1 MEEPDGVKVGEI
13 GGGIAALGDGEDAI
27 REYEEKRDRL
37 AKAIESSLLLLAD
50 LRNFNEREWTIR
62 YPLMRPGGIVM
73 PLGEGD
79 SVRSRGEMEVRNGK
93 GKGKGKGPERP
104 NQLRRTVTMTL
115 ADDPLSTP
123 HSVSISSPPSLT
135 TLPLTGT
142 SASTSTPEVSHT
154 INSVGAIDEAAIQT
168 GREGAQHAI
177 RKGMKRSVTLI
188 PGSMTSV
195 PAFGGSGGQ
204 PGTSIEGTEEST
216 PNEFSILRLDL
227 SLGHETVSNITN
239 GIMSSLNRNSISSL
253 ISNRITQSLAHLQLL
268 QQRISS
274 TSSRVLVTGDLN
286 AGKSTLVNA
295 LLRRGDEVMPV
306 DQQPL
311 TGRFVE
317 VFGDAEIGTL
327 EGVQKGLREEVH
339 VPRVQAEDSDE
350 VEAEAEG
357 EMETRTEEEKERKKK
372 DKGKSKEVIYDR
384 TKEETYERKQLQD
397 LYELVLDQE
406 ATSPPLKVYLR
417 PPYETRNPS
426 ILHNGILDISLID
439 APGLNRDVLQTTSNF
454 ASSSSIDVIVFVVS
468 AANHFTLSAK
478 EFILSAGQEKARM
491 FIVVNRFDEVRDKE
505 RCKRLVLEQIK
516 RLSPG
521 TYEERDELVHFVDSA
536 KVAYGC
542 FSKGGD
548 GQEPGEGSGSSG
560 GGSGGDGDEEGDE
573 DDFDEAFKH
582 LEQSLRSFVLIN
594 RAKSKLGPAETYL
607 THLMA
612 DVDLLAGA
620 NAAVAEEERDK
631 AREELARIR
640 PILDVMKRG
649 RDGLDDGLE
658 EEEDRVAQS
667 VAEEVRS
674 MLTEALD
681 NIGRGRLA
689 TNRLSMPGYPGL
701 LGAWD
706 YAAEVRRVMLQSIE
720 MAVAQAENQVR
731 KITSTGVA
739 KVTKLG
745 DIHLPKDVERSKR
758 VFNADAMF
766 AVNRRSTVGP
776 GDSKR
781 AQLAR
786 RRSTNFGTVGLD
798 LGLTSRQDLLQVAF
812 TDIFDFQHLFLEVK
826 PSKSGKATEELDG
839 AVSPW
844 GMASVAAGA
853 VTVFGGQALG
863 LKTLLRNAAHVWDIL
878 GDESARRF
886 VAPAAGAILLGLT
899 LYVVHDLPASIPRNV
914 GRQLHLALLSLDD
927 GVAHR
932 VTPGPY
938 SDQQTIRMQREARK
952 VIRLASWDLRERF
965 KAALEA
971 RGHAVEECEV
981 VEKRAEKAV
990 DWFREVEDR
999 VVLIRQQ
1006 MKQL

>member
-1 MEEPDGVKVGEI
+1 
-13 GGGIAALGDGEDAI
+13 
-27 REYEEKRDRL
+27 
-37 AKAIESSLLLLAD
+37 
-50 LRNFNEREWTIR
+50 
-62 YPLMRPGGIVM
+62 
-73 PLGEGD
+73 
-79 SVRSRGEMEVRNGK
+79 
-93 GKGKGKGPERP
+93 
-104 NQLRRTVTMTL
+104 
-115 ADDPLSTP
+115 
-123 HSVSISSPPSLT
+123 
-135 TLPLTGT
+135 
-142 SASTSTPEVSHT
+142 
-154 INSVGAIDEAAIQT
+154 
-168 GREGAQHAI
+168 
-177 RKGMKRSVTLI
+177 MKRSVTLI

-548 GQEPGEGSGSSG
+548 GQEPGEGSGSGG